1 MRRSCSGILPA
12 NTLVPNLCRRRDARR
27 ENAFKQMTLG
37 WARVYAGS
45 TNIHVLALQCGR
57 CDQQSV
63 LGLNELY
70 EIAVSSAKLNVGF
83 MQR

>member
-45 TNIHVLALQCGR
+45 TNIHVL
-57 CDQQSV
+57 
-63 LGLNELY
+63 GLNELY